1 MPTFYKETEI
11 DVEVDELMYHL
22 SKSELAEVIE
32 YLEEEGLVISTGKN
46 RSGEQS
52 LSEWEFGATISKIAD
67 NRMRLTPE
75 EDEVLKR
82 IASRF

>member
-22 SKSELAEVIE
+22 SQSELAEVIE
-32 YLEEEGLVISTGKN
+32 YLEEEGLVIRTGQDKG
-46 RSGEQS
+46 GEQS
-52 LSEWEFGATISKIAD
+52 LSEWEFDTTISKIAE
-67 NRMRLTPE
+67 NRLRLTAE
-75 EDEVLKR
+75 EDEVLRR